1 MAKKVKTRTHKQSV
15 YLNKATGRFTSA
27 KYAKANPG
35 KVTRKTITVTK
46 KIG

>member
-1 MAKKVKTRTHKQSV
+1 MAKKPKTITHKQTV

-35 KVTRKTITVTK
+35 KVTRKYITVTK
-46 KIG
+46 KLG